1 MIEPRS
7 ERQRSIHHYVT
18 EYGAGHYESA
28 VSIFTDDVRWIV
40 VGAFESN
47 GRDQYVANMTND
59 KVEGHPMIDVI
70 AYIEGDDEVVVEG
83 TATQALAGGP
93 VDHRAI
99 PRRVRVPGR
108 QGVREAQLL
117 RPAADL
123 GDQSGTRARVT
134 LTRRKPSPSDS
145 TRRGADHGRH

>member
-59 KVEGHPMIDVI
+59 QVEGHPTIDVI

-93 VDHRAI
+93 SI
-99 PRRVRVPGR
+99 TVPFLDVFAFRGDKVYEKR
-108 QGVREAQLL
+108 SYCVPPQTLEIK
-117 RPAADL
+117 AAP
-123 GDQSGTRARVT
+123 V
-134 LTRRKPSPSDS
+134 PE
-145 TRRGADHGRH
+145 